1 MTAPSPVLQISPAG
15 IRMLGGAVA
24 GPIFAELA
32 EAALAGIDDPV
43 VLLGD
48 RPVWVDDL
56 WRSLIA
62 SVPGGRPVVLVHPSH
77 WPPSRLDRV
86 RAAAGDSVV
95 AVSRREWLEQ
105 RSQLSQLSQ
114 RSRVPAA
121 PERRGRL
128 FRAPAGGIVGGI
140 VGGIATVCVA
150 VAAAVLPGGQPRP
163 AVAGDPA
170 GPTAEDPAGLE
181 LVVEGRVAVGVPPR
195 WTARRITGGP
205 GSPRVQVTSPEDPVI
220 AVHITQSFTPGTTL
234 ADAAASLR
242 TAIAGQPPGIFVD
255 FNPQATAAGRPAVTY
270 RELRPGRVI
279 GWSVLLV
286 GSTRISVGCQSRP
299 GAEDGVRRACEQA
312 IRSAREVP
320 GTGIR

>member
-1 MTAPSPVLQISPAG
+1 MTAPSPVLQIGPAG

-24 GPIFAELA
+24 GPVFAELA

-62 SVPGGRPVVLVHPSH
+62 SVPGARPVVLVHPSH

-105 RSQLSQLSQ
+105 RSQLSQLS
-114 RSRVPAA
+114 RAPAA
-121 PERRGRL
+121 PERRGRP
-128 FRAPAGGIVGGI
+128 FRTPAGGIVGVI
-140 VGGIATVCVA
+140 AGGIATVCVA

-163 AVAGDPA
+163 AAAGDPA
-170 GPTAEDPAGLE
+170 SPTAEDPAGLE

-242 TAIAGQPPGIFVD
+242 RAIAGQPPGIFVD

-312 IRSAREVP
+312 IRSAREIP

>member
-1 MTAPSPVLQISPAG
+1 MTASPPVLQIGPAG

-24 GPIFAELA
+24 GPVFAELA

-105 RSQLSQLSQ
+105 RSQLSQPGQ
-114 RSRVPAA
+114 PSRAPAA
-121 PERRGRL
+121 PERRGRP
-128 FRAPAGGIVGGI
+128 FRTPAGVIAGGI
-140 VGGIATVCVA
+140 AAVCVA

-163 AVAGDPA
+163 AAAGDPA
-170 GPTAEDPAGLE
+170 GPMAEDPAGLD

-205 GSPRVQVTSPEDPVI
+205 GSPRVQVTSPEDPAI

-312 IRSAREVP
+312 IRSAREIP

>member
-1 MTAPSPVLQISPAG
+1 MTAPSPVLQIGPAG

-24 GPIFAELA
+24 GPVFAELA

-105 RSQLSQLSQ
+105 RSQLSQP
-114 RSRVPAA
+114 SRAPAA
-121 PERRGRL
+121 PERRGRP
-128 FRAPAGGIVGGI
+128 FRAPAGVIAGVIA
-140 VGGIATVCVA
+140 GGIAAVCVA
-150 VAAAVLPGGQPRP
+150 VAAAVLPAGQPRP
-163 AVAGDPA
+163 AAAGDPA

-255 FNPQATAAGRPAVTY
+255 FNPQATAAGRAAVTY

-312 IRSAREVP
+312 IRSAWEIP